1 MCVQKKLEQRKLIIN
16 VDDAGWDTEEGKD
29 VGYIQESNEN
39 NNSYEY
45 TVNAVIDKFQW
56 IGQL

>member
-1 MCVQKKLEQRKLIIN
+1 MMLDGIQKK
-16 VDDAGWDTEEGKD
+16 AKD

-45 TVNAVIDKFQW
+45 TVNAVIEQNQW